1 MFTAPTESGLLQLKT
16 ANRGNVK
23 LSKEDLKT
31 NLGPIA
37 TDVWNRAA
45 NHYAQAKGIQLPD
58 PSSPDYFNAANNII
72 YGGKDSMSNVKDI
85 GITFN
90 SELQKA
96 GLDLQN
102 QDPFAVHTLY
112 SIVRG
117 GAGGELSLRSFN
129 TAARR
134 ARSQGLLERNPNAPI
149 PHGLS
154 GGERMIA
161 TGASQLSPPR
171 TEDRPQG
178 RQINFNEYWNVGP
191 FADADRY
198 AKRVGRQRFS

>member
-1 MFTAPTESGLLQLKT
+1 
-16 ANRGNVK
+16 
-23 LSKEDLKT
+23 
-31 NLGPIA
+31 
-37 TDVWNRAA
+37 
-45 NHYAQAKGIQLPD
+45 
-58 PSSPDYFNAANNII
+58 
-72 YGGKDSMSNVKDI
+72 
-85 GITFN
+85 
-90 SELQKA
+90 QKA

-134 ARSQGLLERNPNAPI
+134 AKSQGLLERNPNARI
-149 PHGLS
+149 PYGLS

-171 TEDRPQG
+171 TEGRPQG

-198 AKRVGRQRFS
+198 ARGVGRQRFS